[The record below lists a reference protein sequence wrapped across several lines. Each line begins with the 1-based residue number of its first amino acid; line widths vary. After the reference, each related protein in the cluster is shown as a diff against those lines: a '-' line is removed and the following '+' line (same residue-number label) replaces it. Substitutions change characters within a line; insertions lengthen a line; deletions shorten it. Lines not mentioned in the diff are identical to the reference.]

1 MAPGGL
7 SAGLILH
14 MRFIC
19 AYPQTLGVPSAEG
32 IKFLNALQ
40 QEVIDY
46 EDLIGSLPD
55 GNPCPLAESL
65 AFANHVFASLKCH
78 EEDTQRIWV
87 FTNDDRPCSDA
98 DSEKRVKTAVEDLAI
113 AKRDITLFSMN
124 KAHGPAFDS
133 RKMWHNFLMVPGE
146 EDDFAPRIQNAA
158 ANLEVSSCLAL
169 LLALSSFVFFLSSLL
184 SSLVM
189 CCVVLCLSRVVLP
202 RVALCCVVFSCLV
215 LSCVVMCG
223 PVSSCLILSCRGLVL
238 CCVVLCCLVL
248 SCLVL
253 PSSLVLSCLAFQSCL
268 VLVGS
273 GLILFCLVLSL
284 LVLSRRYCQA

>member
-1 MAPGGL
+1 M
-7 SAGLILH
+7 
-14 MRFIC
+14 
-19 AYPQTLGVPSAEG
+19 PSAEG

-124 KAHGPAFDS
+124 KASGPAFDS

-146 EDDFAPRIQNAA
+146 EDDFAPRIQNATT
-158 ANLEVSSCLAL
+158 NLEVSSCLACCF
-169 LLALSSFVFFLSSLL
+169 ALSSLSVPFLPYLL
-184 SSLVM
+184 FCLLLPH
-189 CCVVLCLSRVVLP
+189 VVL
-202 RVALCCVVFSCLV
+202 SCAVSCSVV
-215 LSCVVMCG
+215 LSCVV
-223 PVSSCLILSCRGLVL
+223 
-238 CCVVLCCLVL
+238 L
-248 SCLVL
+248 SCLV
-253 PSSLVLSCLAFQSCL
+253 VLCYVVLSCL

-273 GLILFCLVLSL
+273 GLILFCRVLSL
-284 LVLSRRYCQA
+284 CLLRV